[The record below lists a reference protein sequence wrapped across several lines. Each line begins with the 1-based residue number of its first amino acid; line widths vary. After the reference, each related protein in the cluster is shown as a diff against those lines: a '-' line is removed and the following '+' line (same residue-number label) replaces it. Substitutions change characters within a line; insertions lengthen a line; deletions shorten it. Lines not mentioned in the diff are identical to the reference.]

1 MLRTGWHRVR
11 SRTDRLGSVLF
22 QSPLS
27 ISISLHRT
35 TFFCSPRNVKPRLPL
50 GWSNVSLGGFLRG
63 SHFPAQRVEV
73 AIDSDAIYCANDR
86 PTRI

>member
-27 ISISLHRT
+27 ISLSTKLR
-35 TFFCSPRNVKPRLPL
+35 FSSPRNVKPRLPL